1 MYDIIGDIHGH
12 ATLLKKLLKTM
23 GYEKKK
29 GSYAHPDRK
38 AVFVGD
44 FTNRGAEIRQ
54 TVNLIRQMVEEG
66 TAYAILG
73 NHEINNILY
82 HLKNEIKEPLLREI
96 GKRYTSVSQTNIEYK
111 SFPEEWKSMRNW
123 LRTLPLFLELDGL
136 RIVHAYWSDTHID
149 LIRTEVPQ
157 GKIPK
162 SIFRDLVLNPGTPLS
177 QAILQSTRGVHLVM
191 PRDLKIY
198 DHRNRFHR
206 FFRIKWWQSPE
217 KQTFGDWSYESKF
230 HLPRYTIPP
239 EIYPDFEIY
248 PEDAPPVIF
257 GHYCLGRGPEVIAPN
272 LCCVDA
278 CVTSRQILGAY
289 RWNGEKELVTE
300 NLVTVSA
307 V

>member
-1 MYDIIGDIHGH
+1 
-12 ATLLKKLLKTM
+12 M

-29 GSYAHPDRK
+29 SYYFHSERK
-38 AVFVGD
+38 AIFVGD
-44 FTNRGAEIRQ
+44 FTNRGTEIRP
-54 TVNLIRQMVEEG
+54 TVTLIRQMVEEG
-66 TAYAILG
+66 AAFAILG

-96 GKRYTSVSQTNIEYK
+96 GKRYSSVSQTNIEYK
-111 SFPEEWKSMRNW
+111 PYPEEWKSVRAW
-123 LRTLPLFLELDGL
+123 LRTLPLFLEFEGL
-136 RIVHAYWSDTHID
+136 RIVHAYWSDAHIN
-149 LIRTEVPQ
+149 LIRAEVPQ
-157 GKIPK
+157 DKIPK
-162 SIFRDLVLNPGTPLS
+162 KIFRDLVLHPETPLS
-177 QAILQSTRGVHLVM
+177 QAILQSTRGIHMVL

-217 KQTFGDWSYESKF
+217 GQTFNEWSFESKF

-248 PEDAPPVIF
+248 PESAPPVFF

-278 CVTSRQILGAY
+278 CVTMRHTLAAY
-289 RWNGEKELVTE
+289 RWNGERELTPD
-300 NLVTVSA
+300 NLVVVTA
-307 V
+307 L